1 MGRILKTAKIVLAIL
16 LLLITVSCSSTESA
30 IIDKAPAEGIVENQR
45 YYDLE
50 DVVLYLK
57 TYGELP
63 PNYLTKKEARDRGWD
78 SDEGNLWAVSDG
90 AVIGGDVFGN
100 REGILQEK
108 EGRVYYEADVNYN
121 GGYRGA
127 ERIVYSN
134 DGLVFYT
141 KDHYES
147 FQEVE

>member
-30 IIDKAPAEGIVENQR
+30 IIDKAPAEGIVENQS

-63 PNYLTKKEARDRGWD
+63 PNYLTKKK
-78 SDEGNLWAVSDG
+78 
-90 AVIGGDVFGN
+90 
-100 REGILQEK
+100 REIEVGTAMKGIYGQFPTEPL
-108 EGRVYYEADVNYN
+108 
-121 GGYRGA
+121 
-127 ERIVYSN
+127 
-134 DGLVFYT
+134 
-141 KDHYES
+141 
-147 FQEVE
+147 